1 MASETVRTF
10 FPVFHVFFQNPEKNT
25 TFYVFYQLLHTFSR
39 TLSTVARSTAR
50 DIQFSYFSFIE
61 QVNMQPVSRQ
71 GSS

>member
-10 FPVFHVFFQNPEKNT
+10 FYVFNVFFKIQKKHNFLR
-25 TFYVFYQLLHTFSR
+25 FYELLHTFSR

-61 QVNMQPVSRQ
+61 QVNIQPVSRQ